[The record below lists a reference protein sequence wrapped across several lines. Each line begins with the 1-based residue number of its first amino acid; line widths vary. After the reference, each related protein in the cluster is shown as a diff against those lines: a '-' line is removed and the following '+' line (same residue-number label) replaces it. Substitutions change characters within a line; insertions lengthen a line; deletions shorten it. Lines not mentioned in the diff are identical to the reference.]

1 MDEQTTPKKVRRV
14 GSIAFALVLIA
25 AGVLL
30 IVYQFVPQFDLL
42 KILKFSPV
50 ILIALGI
57 EMLVYSARPD
67 VKVKFDWLA
76 MLGTAFTLCIVGTA
90 ALLPLAISEWGPARN
105 YAQTR
110 IESQKADAMYSALTP
125 NPALKAKT
133 DSLSVDVWFN
143 HDTDGDYTLQ
153 SGDDCIL
160 DAALRGPYA
169 DAEVFAADCMAIMQ
183 AAADNNIGFTIY
195 RFSADEDTDD
205 GVSYYLDC
213 VASYPAGLTAA
224 QVAQRVQ
231 ASYHYDNNSFSSEA
245 DRDDYIR
252 RQLQNEISDEYAD
265 RHDGAYP
272 DEKYLNEETERRL
285 AERTSMAQPNG
296 LRVTLSPS
304 TSSKGTVS
312 WRAGAFSSQRSKISA
327 ARSANSGILP
337 DRRQPRHGVP
347 PKRNAVRQCPAVRA
361 GRGPAGPGWLH
372 RHQVRHGENRR
383 KAGGSGPAGARQPHS
398 RPASRSPASRY
409 CRSKS
414 NGTPSRC
421 RASDSRPAAAG
432 SGGRFQGLYSPMM
445 PMRPVAVG
453 I

>member
-1 MDEQTTPKKVRRV
+1 MDAQTTQKKFRRV

-105 YAQTR
+105 SAPTR
-110 IESQKADAMYSALTP
+110 IESQKADAMYSALPPT
-125 NPALKAKT
+125 PALKAKT
-133 DSLSVDVWFN
+133 ASLSVDVWFN
-143 HDTDGDYTLQ
+143 HATD
-153 SGDDCIL
+153 GDDCIL
-160 DAALRGPYA
+160 YAALQGPYA
-169 DAEVFAADCMAIMQ
+169 DAETFAADCMAVMQ
-183 AAADNNIGFTIY
+183 RAADAGLGFTCY
-195 RFSADEDTDD
+195 HFNADEDIDD
-205 GVSYYLDC
+205 GVSYYLDG

-285 AERTSMAQPNG
+285 AERTGMATPE
-296 LRVTLSPS
+296 
-304 TSSKGTVS
+304 
-312 WRAGAFSSQRSKISA
+312 SA
-327 ARSANSGILP
+327 
-337 DRRQPRHGVP
+337 Q
-347 PKRNAVRQCPAVRA
+347 
-361 GRGPAGPGWLH
+361 
-372 RHQVRHGENRR
+372 
-383 KAGGSGPAGARQPHS
+383 
-398 RPASRSPASRY
+398 
-409 CRSKS
+409 
-414 NGTPSRC
+414 T
-421 RASDSRPAAAG
+421 
-432 SGGRFQGLYSPMM
+432 
-445 PMRPVAVG
+445 
-453 I
+453 

>member
-25 AGVLL
+25 AGILL

-76 MLGTAFTLCIVGTA
+76 MLGTAFTLCVVGTA

-160 DAALRGPYA
+160 DAALQGPYA
-169 DAEVFAADCMAIMQ
+169 DAEAFAADCMAVMQ
-183 AAADNNIGFTIY
+183 RRRGRRARLYDATA
-195 RFSADEDTDD
+195 FSADEDTDD
-205 GVSYYLDC
+205 GISYYLDC

-285 AERTSMAQPNG
+285 AERTGMATPE
-296 LRVTLSPS
+296 
-304 TSSKGTVS
+304 
-312 WRAGAFSSQRSKISA
+312 SA
-327 ARSANSGILP
+327 QA
-337 DRRQPRHGVP
+337 
-347 PKRNAVRQCPAVRA
+347 
-361 GRGPAGPGWLH
+361 
-372 RHQVRHGENRR
+372 
-383 KAGGSGPAGARQPHS
+383 
-398 RPASRSPASRY
+398 
-409 CRSKS
+409 
-414 NGTPSRC
+414 
-421 RASDSRPAAAG
+421 
-432 SGGRFQGLYSPMM
+432 
-445 PMRPVAVG
+445 
-453 I
+453 

>member
-105 YAQTR
+105 R

-160 DAALRGPYA
+160 YAALQGPYA
-169 DAEVFAADCMAIMQ
+169 DAETFAADCMAVMQ
-183 AAADNNIGFTIY
+183 RAADDGLGFTCY
-195 RFSADEDTDD
+195 HFNADEDIAD

-272 DEKYLNEETERRL
+272 DEKYLDEETERRL
-285 AERTSMAQPNG
+285 AERTGMATPE
-296 LRVTLSPS
+296 
-304 TSSKGTVS
+304 
-312 WRAGAFSSQRSKISA
+312 SA
-327 ARSANSGILP
+327 QA
-337 DRRQPRHGVP
+337 
-347 PKRNAVRQCPAVRA
+347 
-361 GRGPAGPGWLH
+361 
-372 RHQVRHGENRR
+372 
-383 KAGGSGPAGARQPHS
+383 
-398 RPASRSPASRY
+398 
-409 CRSKS
+409 
-414 NGTPSRC
+414 
-421 RASDSRPAAAG
+421 
-432 SGGRFQGLYSPMM
+432 
-445 PMRPVAVG
+445 
-453 I
+453 